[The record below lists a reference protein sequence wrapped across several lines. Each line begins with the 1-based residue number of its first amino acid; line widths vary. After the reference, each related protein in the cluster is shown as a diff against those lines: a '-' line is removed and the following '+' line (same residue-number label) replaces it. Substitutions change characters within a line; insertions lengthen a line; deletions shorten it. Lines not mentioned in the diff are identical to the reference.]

1 MSQTKLAYKA
11 FRRDK
16 GGTLRFLF
24 HGLEGSRIVP
34 LDKWLKAKRR
44 RVKDGTSKH
53 KYLSGFHVFVDRRAM
68 SRFGKLTKFKYPIL
82 PVMVRELRPKPRS
95 SVGAWLADELYVPE
109 PSP

>member
-11 FRRDK
+11 FRQDK
-16 GGTLRFLF
+16 EAVLRFLF
-24 HGLEGSRIVP
+24 HGLEGSRTVP
-34 LDKWLKAKRR
+34 LNRWLKAKKR

-53 KYLSGFHVFVDRRAM
+53 KYLSGFHVFVDRQAM

-82 PVMVRELRPKPRS
+82 PVLVRGLRPKPRT

-109 PSP
+109 P